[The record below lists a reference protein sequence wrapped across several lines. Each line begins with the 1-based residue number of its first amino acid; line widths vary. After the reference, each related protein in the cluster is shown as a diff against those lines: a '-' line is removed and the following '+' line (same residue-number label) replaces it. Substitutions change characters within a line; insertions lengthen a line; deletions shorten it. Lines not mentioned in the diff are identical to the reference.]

1 MNKIENFKFKFDY
14 LDNPENERLLES
26 VYARIFQRAF
36 ENLVNKNE
44 EGTIIKSNGDNWTN

>member
-14 LDNPENERLLES
+14 LDNLEDERLLES
-26 VYARIFQRAF
+26 VYARIFQKAF

-44 EGTIIKSNGDNWTN
+44 EGTIIKSNANYGTN